1 MKLTRTPLFL
11 LPSILLI
18 FLCFSQTQAQK
29 FQFENRVQK
38 DFVYTAAHAFQNKY
52 FVAIE
57 IDDYNTSQDPIY
69 TVLIADS
76 NLVEIETFK
85 VSFTEFEYDEE
96 HTRVEI
102 IESRENP
109 KRSKFGTIII
119 TNREKQFAAIQID
132 LKNRMH
138 KILEGNLPDR
148 VEYSDVFASA
158 KKTFIIGLHKRE
170 GFYIVPLNFDEK
182 TADPVYPTSI
192 NSSENLSNFKL
203 EGIHYLPL
211 DKHFII
217 SLTNYNQKKNAGET
231 KLLFVDT
238 DGGLVSEM
246 DFEPMANRMFY
257 GLSFH
262 QEDDGSIIVGGAMH
276 GDKLN
281 AYKYNHSF
289 GHLFGESVFV
299 LKWNKNK
306 DQAFFQTIAID
317 DLDKIRPYVFMGIHP
332 GFPTLSWANKKYNK
346 LHKKRQK
353 KLAKGKNPEN
363 SQTHF
368 ITRNIHILE
377 DYIFLTGD
385 FWKRPSGDITVNA
398 ATGQTYTGRREDQLI
413 PFFTGVIV
421 FDRTSGEY
429 YLNTASRQLTDGQV
443 YNALTTPDFSPEG
456 SYPEIIMENDSTF
469 VVLAKGVAYLS
480 YTQYDFADGK
490 KNGQAIVSMSL
501 SEASGNEKEKL
512 SRHTRG
518 KIERWY
524 DDYFIWT
531 YLDGKICVKN
541 RFIPRQPGDPG
552 FIDFSIL
559 DGL

>member
-1 MKLTRTPLFL
+1 MKLAQSPL
-11 LPSILLI
+11 LPFLSILLI
-18 FLCFSQTQAQK
+18 LSFFSKVHAQK
-29 FQFENRVQK
+29 FQFENRIET
-38 DFVYTAAHAFQNKY
+38 DFVYTAAHAFQNK
-52 FVAIE
+52 FFAAIE

-96 HTRVEI
+96 HTNVEI

-109 KRSKFGTIII
+109 EQSMFGTIII
-119 TNREKQFAAIQID
+119 TNRKKQFAAIQID
-132 LKNRMH
+132 LKNQTH

-148 VEYSDVFASA
+148 VEYSDFFASA
-158 KKTFIIGLHKRE
+158 KKTFIVGLHKRE

-182 TADPVYPTSI
+182 TADPVYPSSI
-192 NSSENLSNFKL
+192 NSSENLSNYKL
-203 EGIHYLPL
+203 EGLHYLPL
-211 DKHFII
+211 DNHFII
-217 SLTNYNQKKNAGET
+217 SITNYNQKKNAGET
-231 KLLFVDT
+231 KLLFIDT
-238 DGGLVSEM
+238 NGSLVSEM

-317 DLDKIRPYVFMGIHP
+317 DMDKIRPYVFMGIHQ
-332 GFPTLSWANKKYNK
+332 GIPTLSWANKKYKK
-346 LHKKRQK
+346 LQKKRQK
-353 KLAKGKNPEN
+353 KLAKGKNPKN

-368 ITRNIHILE
+368 ITRNIHVLE

-385 FWKRPSGDITVNA
+385 FWKRPSEDIIVNA
-398 ATGQTYTGRREDQLI
+398 ATGQTYIGRREDQLI

-443 YNALTTPDFSPEG
+443 YNALTTQNFSPDG
-456 SYPEIIMENDSTF
+456 SSPEIVMGNDSTF

-480 YTQYDFADGK
+480 YTEYDFSDAK
-490 KNGQAIVSMSL
+490 KNGQAIVSML
-501 SEASGNEKEKL
+501 LREESGNEKEKL

-541 RFIPRQPGDPG
+541 RYIPRQPGDPG